1 MPKVTCSTLENPEG
15 VLAERESSSPMEIS
29 RGDLYTQRSEC
40 KYHRAVSYNLA
51 ALRRRENLLQ
61 DSVPTANGVPL
72 EKRVHRHLSAEG
84 ESPRSTWMLRTHR
97 SGEPVDPGGKEDQRR
112 PCRTLDGS
120 YQCLR
125 VHSPQAGQRNTD
137 KTSCTRDDPQH
148 HSGLLQ
154 QVQIESFI
162 RNGNICQATATKKTS
177 LPAAQSQY
185 HSSL

>member
-1 MPKVTCSTLENPEG
+1 M
-15 VLAERESSSPMEIS
+15 AERS
-29 RGDLYTQRSEC
+29 RSAPGPSRVPYRVPKQCPKLLVRLWKILKVFWQRGKQLPNGDQ
-40 KYHRAVSYNLA
+40 
-51 ALRRRENLLQ
+51 
-61 DSVPTANGVPL
+61 
-72 EKRVHRHLSAEG
+72 
-84 ESPRSTWMLRTHR
+84 PRGFVLRTHR

-125 VHSPQAGQRNTD
+125 VHSPQAGQRSTD

-177 LPAAQSQY
+177 LPAAQSRY